1 MLSTIVQGPIKRWL
15 AGYKEL
21 FVMLIIVALSF
32 SVSAQE
38 ESPSKILLTFS
49 EQMSREN
56 IFDLV
61 NYKVTANENIPVE
74 IIKVG
79 LVKGDSSIVLFFHK
93 EDGWLSFQIIV
104 QNLKDKAGNFI
115 SNGKNF
121 AEIGHVLQENTPVT
135 LLLLGDK

>member
-1 MLSTIVQGPIKRWL
+1 MISLVFQVKIRQWL

-38 ESPSKILLTFS
+38 ESSSKILLTFS

-56 IFDLV
+56 IFDPT
-61 NYKVTANENIPVE
+61 NYKVTANENISVE

-79 LVKGDSSIVLFFHK
+79 LVKGDSSVVLFFHK
-93 EDGWLSFQIIV
+93 ENDWLSFKISV
-104 QNLKDKAGNFI
+104 QNLKDKKGNLI
-115 SNGKNF
+115 SKEKNL
-121 AEIGHVLQENTPVT
+121 AEIKSALQKNTQVT
-135 LLLLGDK
+135 LLGDK